1 MLANGIERLGPGLV
15 AGEPITPFTL
25 PSRRCLDGD
34 QAVEAIRIF
43 LPGPGDE
50 KRDVE
55 SILRAKAAF
64 SPGAKRFV
72 VVGRFLHGAE
82 SAGIAGQ
89 AFLDLRVAIT
99 NHIDR
104 DARARHL
111 NNRQRVRLQI
121 REDPL
126 SVTAEPLANL

>member
-1 MLANGIERLGPGLV
+1 MLANGIERLGAGLV
-15 AGEPITPFTL
+15 AGEPVTPFTL

-55 SILRAKAAF
+55 GILRTKAAF
-64 SPGAKRFV
+64 ATRAKRFV

-111 NNRQRVRLQI
+111 DDRQRVRLQV
-121 REDPL
+121 RENTQSL
-126 SVTAEPLANL
+126 TAEPLANL